1 VLRTHS
7 RSWVRSMSAKEADV
21 TALQQALQRAVMALP
36 LNVPP
41 AGRAKFIAEQL
52 LAEHEGKPLAPVQTN
67 RQENAVL
74 EELESLL
81 TTAVNA
87 ACGHP
92 GWPLRAVAERLSGMQ
107 PLVSAELTP
116 SAAEPS
122 PNEPPAALELSV
134 EELMRAD
141 AEAAA
146 AAAAE
151 EMPEDSGWE
160 DLGGRELEPLL
171 AHTTLIDAAWL
182 LKLAQGEA
190 MPEREG
196 VVPPWQ
202 LLPPEA
208 KVTLAELRQSQE
220 LLPVAV
226 LSYGWASKGHPDP
239 SGAQLKSL
247 VPALRSMVNWC
258 SDGCALKFGIVWD
271 FMSLPQRGYTAG
283 YDPEHDDRTP
293 YQLARFGAGLK
304 NINVWYGHRMVYTLV
319 LDLPMPEGS
328 ENMATVD
335 RRGWCAARAASGLC
349 ALPCPLA
356 LPLRSAALFAW
367 LVPGASSSAGSA
379 ASRRTQAAASRSAG

>member
-1 VLRTHS
+1 
-7 RSWVRSMSAKEADV
+7 
-21 TALQQALQRAVMALP
+21 
-36 LNVPP
+36 
-41 AGRAKFIAEQL
+41 
-52 LAEHEGKPLAPVQTN
+52 
-67 RQENAVL
+67 
-74 EELESLL
+74 
-81 TTAVNA
+81 
-87 ACGHP
+87 
-92 GWPLRAVAERLSGMQ
+92 
-107 PLVSAELTP
+107 
-116 SAAEPS
+116 
-122 PNEPPAALELSV
+122 
-134 EELMRAD
+134 
-141 AEAAA
+141 
-146 AAAAE
+146 
-151 EMPEDSGWE
+151 MPEDSGWE
-160 DLGGRELEPLL
+160 DLGGWELEPLL